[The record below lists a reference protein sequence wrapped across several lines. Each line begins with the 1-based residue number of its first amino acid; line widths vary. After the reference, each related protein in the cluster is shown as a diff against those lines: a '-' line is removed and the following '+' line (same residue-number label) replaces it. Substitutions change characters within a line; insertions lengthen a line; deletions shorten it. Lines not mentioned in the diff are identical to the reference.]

1 MPMEKGKKI
10 LCWKQIN
17 KTKAIKEKKK
27 KKEVLAE
34 YFQFLPIF
42 FPISAKKKDS
52 FPGNDN
58 FWAVEKSF
66 ELSLKIFFFFLLLY
80 ENNFWLF
87 YEYFFFAL
95 CFLLST
101 LIF

>member
-66 ELSLKIFFFFLLLY
+66 ELSLKIFFSFCCYMKTIFGCFMSTFFS
-80 ENNFWLF
+80 LF
-87 YEYFFFAL
+87 AF
-95 CFLLST
+95 CFRL
-101 LIF
+101 